1 MDLKRGRALEV
12 WLTLLLWRACSSEAQ
27 KLKQRQ
33 GTPASLAHWMYLW
46 RGKCCYRCHPALSP
60 HPHPTP
66 PQGSSTWPYLGHLD
80 WCCQSQ
86 LASPASVL
94 PGMSSHNAAMTPA
107 CPMGPR
113 TGYSQSG
120 ESHPKN
126 SAPREGTA
134 PLTLFMWTYPAGNRC
149 SWTKVDLPAVG
160 KCGHQL
166 ESRNQMIAGGAGD
179 SSGCG
184 ISPPGNPTVTTTS
197 GLGLRRMLDSGM

>member
-1 MDLKRGRALEV
+1 MGLERGGAWRV
-12 WLTLLLWRACSSEAQ
+12 WLTLLLWRACSSVAQ

-46 RGKCCYRCHPALSP
+46 RGQVLLSLP
-60 HPHPTP
+60 PSTQSPSP

-86 LASPASVL
+86 LASPALVL
-94 PGMSSHNAAMTPA
+94 PGMSSHNAAMTPV

-113 TGYSQSG
+113 TGHSQSG

-126 SAPREGTA
+126 STPREGTT

-179 SSGCG
+179 W
-184 ISPPGNPTVTTTS
+184 
-197 GLGLRRMLDSGM
+197 

>member
-1 MDLKRGRALEV
+1 MAHPVVVVSLLQRSTEV
-12 WLTLLLWRACSSEAQ
+12 EAATGHTCISGTLDVPVEGASAAIAATQHSVLIP
-27 KLKQRQ
+27 
-33 GTPASLAHWMYLW
+33 TP
-46 RGKCCYRCHPALSP
+46 
-60 HPHPTP
+60 PHPTP

-113 TGYSQSG
+113 TGHSQSG

-179 SSGCG
+179 WSGCG